1 MLDNQGKYPI
11 IIIGMHRSGTSMVT
25 RLLEQLGLFVGCK
38 KDPNNEAI
46 FFLKL
51 NGWLLGQCGGA
62 WYNPEPLDE
71 LLKEHKN
78 RKMVIDYLQF
88 TMETPRIIS
97 FLGLNGYLRY
107 RTIPRLTKP
116 WGWKAPC
123 NTFTLPVW
131 LELFPDAKVIW
142 VYRHGVDVAN
152 SLRIRTQKSVKF
164 AAKRFQR
171 LKPLHYFVAKRKGFS
186 RAICC
191 QKLDGGFSLWQRYMR
206 RADQHIRA
214 LGEKA
219 QVVKYEDFLA
229 NPYESLKSLLEF
241 CGLKV
246 SDEAISGVTKI
257 VNISRA
263 YAFQRDPE
271 LHAFANSKAKQLE
284 IYGY

>member
-1 MLDNQGKYPI
+1 MQP
-11 IIIGMHRSGTSMVT
+11 
-25 RLLEQLGLFVGCK
+25 
-38 KDPNNEAI
+38 KDPDSLNFCIILLTSEGG
-46 FFLKL
+46 FL
-51 NGWLLGQCGGA
+51 
-62 WYNPEPLDE
+62 
-71 LLKEHKN
+71 
-78 RKMVIDYLQF
+78 
-88 TMETPRIIS
+88 TP
-97 FLGLNGYLRY
+97 Y
-107 RTIPRLTKP
+107 
-116 WGWKAPC
+116 A
-123 NTFTLPVW
+123 V
-131 LELFPDAKVIW
+131 
-142 VYRHGVDVAN
+142 
-152 SLRIRTQKSVKF
+152 KS
-164 AAKRFQR
+164 
-171 LKPLHYFVAKRKGFS
+171 
-186 RAICC
+186 